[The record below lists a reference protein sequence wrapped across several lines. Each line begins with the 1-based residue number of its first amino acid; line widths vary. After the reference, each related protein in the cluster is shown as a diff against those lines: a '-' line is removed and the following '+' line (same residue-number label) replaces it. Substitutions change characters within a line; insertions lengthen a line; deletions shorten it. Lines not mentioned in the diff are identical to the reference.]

1 MGSLQWPA
9 AVQLSPHLKA
19 STSMLSGEVTKGLV
33 GTAAEPSR
41 LLKFAKGNADV
52 GFPCFSPIGPLDQL
66 RMITAFDASF
76 CSRSD
81 GSSQG
86 GYFVMLANSHVLE
99 SGENAYHILATS
111 GPEQFISRSTSRWLR
126 QRCH

>member
-1 MGSLQWPA
+1 MTVSKGVESQAELSAREISNLRGLMGSLQWPA
-9 AVQLSPHLKA
+9 VQLPPHLQA
-19 STSMLSGEVTKGLV
+19 STSMLPGEVTKCLV
-33 GTAAEPSR
+33 GTAAEANR
-41 LLKFAKGNADV
+41 LLKFAKENTDV
-52 GFPCFSPIGPLDQL
+52 LDQL

-99 SGENAYHILATS
+99 SGEDTYT
-111 GPEQFISRSTSRWLR
+111 ISWT
-126 QRCH
+126 